1 MSSEKSKAVLR
12 WLIVLIGFL
21 VGILTK
27 IEFNILF
34 AVVLLLVVFVSVLED
49 KMGVED
55 NDGK

>member
-1 MSSEKSKAVLR
+1 MLSEKSKAVLR
-12 WLIVLIGFL
+12 WVIVLVGFL
-21 VGILTK
+21 VGIFTK